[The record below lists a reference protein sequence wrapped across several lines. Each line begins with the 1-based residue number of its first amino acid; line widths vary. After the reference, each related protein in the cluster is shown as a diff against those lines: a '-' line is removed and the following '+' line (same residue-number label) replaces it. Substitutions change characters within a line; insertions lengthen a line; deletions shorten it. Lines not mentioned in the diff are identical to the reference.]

1 MSVSSEERRKIPT
14 NFSRFKGALVLEI
27 RMDHR
32 VALITGGS
40 KGLGYAMGQKFAE
53 SGAEVALAARTADE
67 VVRAAEQIQQA
78 TGQSVRG
85 YTCDVSDA
93 SSISQLHHQVLEDFG
108 RIDILIN
115 NAGFAKAG
123 AFENISDEE
132 WQYDLD
138 LKLMAAVRL
147 SRLVLP
153 QMKENRWGRII
164 NMLNTLAKTP
174 SKGSAPTSVTRAAG
188 MALTKV
194 LAGEGA
200 EYNVLVNALN
210 IGRIE
215 SDQIERAH
223 RASGTNEDLQDFIKK
238 AGRTLPMGRL
248 GYADECAS
256 LACLLCSDA
265 GGYISGTAINV
276 DGNLSPAL

>member
-1 MSVSSEERRKIPT
+1 MKINFEGQVAIVTGAGGGLGKQHALELGRRGAKVVVNDLGGSVDGSGGSASAAE
-14 NFSRFKGALVLEI
+14 LVAQEI
-27 RMDHR
+27 RDNGGTA
-32 VALITGGS
+32 VAN
-40 KGLGYAMGQKFAE
+40 
-53 SGAEVALAARTADE
+53 
-67 VVRAAEQIQQA
+67 
-78 TGQSVRG
+78 
-85 YTCDVSDA
+85 DA
-93 SSISQLHHQVLEDFG
+93 SVTDFDAVQAMVDETVANWG
-108 RIDILIN
+108 RIDILVN

-123 AFENISDEE
+123 AFEAITDDE

-153 QMKENRWGRII
+153 SMKANRWGRII
-164 NMLNTLAKTP
+164 NMLNSLAKTP
-174 SKGSAPTSVTRAAG
+174 AKGSAPTSVTRAAG

-200 EYNVLVNALN
+200 AHNVLVNALN

-215 SDQIERAH
+215 SDQMVRAYK
-223 RASGTNEDLQDFIKK
+223 ASGSNDSLKAFIKA
-238 AGRTLPMGRL
+238 AGKSLPMGRL

-265 GGYISGTAINV
+265 GGYVSGTAINV

>member
-1 MSVSSEERRKIPT
+1 M
-14 NFSRFKGALVLEI
+14 EI
-27 RMDHR
+27 RMDGR

-40 KGLGYAMGQKFAE
+40 KGLGYAMGLKFAE
-53 SGAEVALAARTADE
+53 SGAQIALAARTKTA
-67 VVRAAEQIQQA
+67 VTQAASTIAQT
-78 TGQSVRG
+78 TGQKAIG
-85 YTCDVSDA
+85 YVCDVADA
-93 SSISQLHHQVLEDFG
+93 EDIKRLHQAVTTDFH
-108 RIDILIN
+108 RIDILVN

-123 AFENISDEE
+123 AFEAITDDE

-153 QMKENRWGRII
+153 SMKANRWGRII

-174 SKGSAPTSVTRAAG
+174 AKGSAPTSVTRAAG

-200 EYNVLVNALN
+200 AHNVLVNALN

-215 SDQIERAH
+215 SDQMVRAH
-223 RASGTNEDLQDFIKK
+223 KASGSNDSLKAFIKA
-238 AGRTLPMGRL
+238 AGKSLPMGRL

-265 GGYISGTAINV
+265 GGYVSGTAINV

>member
-1 MSVSSEERRKIPT
+1 M
-14 NFSRFKGALVLEI
+14 EI
-27 RMDHR
+27 RMDGR

-40 KGLGYAMGQKFAE
+40 KGLGYAMGLKFAE
-53 SGAEVALAARTADE
+53 SGAQIALAARTEAE
-67 VVRAAEQIQQA
+67 VTEAALSIARA
-78 TGQSVRG
+78 TGQKAIG
-85 YTCDVSDA
+85 YVCDVANAED
-93 SSISQLHHQVLEDFG
+93 IKRLHQAVITDFE
-108 RIDILIN
+108 RIDILVN

-123 AFENISDEE
+123 AFESITDDE

-153 QMKENRWGRII
+153 SMKANRWGRII

-174 SKGSAPTSVTRAAG
+174 TKGSAPTSITRSAG

-200 EYNVLVNALN
+200 AHNVLVNALN

-215 SDQIERAH
+215 SDQMVRAH
-223 RASGTNEDLQDFIKK
+223 KASGSNDSLEAFIAA
-238 AGRTLPMGRL
+238 AGKSLPMGRL

-265 GGYISGTAINV
+265 GGYVSGTAINV

>member
-1 MSVSSEERRKIPT
+1 M
-14 NFSRFKGALVLEI
+14 EI
-27 RMDHR
+27 RMDGR

-40 KGLGYAMGQKFAE
+40 KGLGYAIGLKFAE
-53 SGAEVALAARTADE
+53 SGAQIALAARTDAE
-67 VVRAAEQIQQA
+67 VTDAALRIAQA
-78 TGQSVRG
+78 SGQKAIG
-85 YTCDVSDA
+85 YVCDVADA
-93 SSISQLHHQVLEDFG
+93 EAIKRLHQAVITDFE
-108 RIDILIN
+108 RIDILVN

-123 AFENISDEE
+123 AFESITDDE

-153 QMKENRWGRII
+153 SMKANRWGRII

-174 SKGSAPTSVTRAAG
+174 TKGSAPTSITRAAG

-200 EYNVLVNALN
+200 AHNVLVNALN

-215 SDQIERAH
+215 SVQMVRFSSAGW
-223 RASGTNEDLQDFIKK
+223 SGQVSQ
-238 AGRTLPMGRL
+238 L
-248 GYADECAS
+248 GAYRDCAS
-256 LACLLCSDA
+256 LMHSPQVLCH
-265 GGYISGTAINV
+265 GHRFV
-276 DGNLSPAL
+276 MPSPLYRNAAPPRCC

>member
-1 MSVSSEERRKIPT
+1 M
-14 NFSRFKGALVLEI
+14 EI
-27 RMDHR
+27 RMDGR

-40 KGLGYAMGQKFAE
+40 KGLGYAMGLKFAE
-53 SGAEVALAARTADE
+53 SGAQVALAARTK
-67 VVRAAEQIQQA
+67 AAVTQA
-78 TGQSVRG
+78 ALTIAQTTGQKAIG
-85 YTCDVSDA
+85 YVCDVADA
-93 SSISQLHHQVLEDFG
+93 EDIKRLHQAVTTDFD
-108 RIDILIN
+108 RIDILVN

-123 AFENISDEE
+123 AFEAITDDE

-153 QMKENRWGRII
+153 SMKANRWGRII

-174 SKGSAPTSVTRAAG
+174 AKGSAPTSVTRAAG

-200 EYNVLVNALN
+200 AHNVLVNALN

-215 SDQIERAH
+215 SDQMVRAH
-223 RASGTNEDLQDFIKK
+223 RASGSNDSLKAFIKA
-238 AGRTLPMGRL
+238 AGKSLPMGRL

-265 GGYISGTAINV
+265 GGYVSGTAINV

>member
-1 MSVSSEERRKIPT
+1 MKISMAGRT
-14 NFSRFKGALVLEI
+14 
-27 RMDHR
+27 
-32 VALITGGS
+32 ALITGGS

-53 SGAEVALAARTADE
+53 AGADVALAARTETE
-67 VVRAAEQIQQA
+67 VMAAAETIQST
-78 TGQSVRG
+78 TGQTVKG
-85 YTCDVSDA
+85 YVCDVADA
-93 SSISQLHHQVLEDFG
+93 TSLLNLHKAVSEDFKT
-108 RIDILIN
+108 IDILIN

-123 AFENISDEE
+123 AFESITDAE
-132 WQYDLD
+132 WLYDFD

-147 SRLVLP
+147 TRLVFP
-153 QMKENRWGRII
+153 AMKANRWGRII

-174 SKGSAPTSVTRAAG
+174 AKGSAPTSVTRAAG

-200 EYNVLVNALN
+200 AHNVLVNALN

-215 SDQIERAH
+215 SDQIVRAH
-223 RASGTNEDLQDFIKK
+223 QASGANDTLKDFIAA
-238 AGRTLPMGRL
+238 AGQSLPMGRL

>member
-1 MSVSSEERRKIPT
+1 M
-14 NFSRFKGALVLEI
+14 EI
-27 RMDHR
+27 RMDGR

-40 KGLGYAMGQKFAE
+40 KGLGYAMGLKFAE
-53 SGAEVALAARTADE
+53 SGAQIALAARTK
-67 VVRAAEQIQQA
+67 AAVTQAALTIAQI
-78 TGQSVRG
+78 TGQKAIG
-85 YTCDVSDA
+85 YVCDVADA
-93 SSISQLHHQVLEDFG
+93 EDIKRLHQAVTTDFD
-108 RIDILIN
+108 RIDILVN

-123 AFENISDEE
+123 AFEAITDDE

-153 QMKENRWGRII
+153 SMKANRWGRII

-174 SKGSAPTSVTRAAG
+174 AKGSAPTSVTRAAG

-200 EYNVLVNALN
+200 AHNVLVNALN

-215 SDQIERAH
+215 SDQMVRAH
-223 RASGTNEDLQDFIKK
+223 KASGSNDSLKAFIKA
-238 AGRTLPMGRL
+238 AGKSLPMGRL
-248 GYADECAS
+248 GYAEECAS

-265 GGYISGTAINV
+265 GGYVSGTAINV

>member
-1 MSVSSEERRKIPT
+1 M
-14 NFSRFKGALVLEI
+14 EI
-27 RMDHR
+27 RMDGR

-40 KGLGYAMGQKFAE
+40 KGLGYAMGLKFAE
-53 SGAEVALAARTADE
+53 SGAQIALAARTDAE
-67 VVRAAEQIQQA
+67 VTDAALRIAQA
-78 TGQSVRG
+78 SGQKAIG
-85 YTCDVSDA
+85 YVCDVADA
-93 SSISQLHHQVLEDFG
+93 EAIKRLHQAVITDFE
-108 RIDILIN
+108 RIDILVN

-123 AFENISDEE
+123 AFESITDDE

-153 QMKENRWGRII
+153 SMKANR
-164 NMLNTLAKTP
+164 
-174 SKGSAPTSVTRAAG
+174 SAPTSITRAAG

-200 EYNVLVNALN
+200 AHNVLVNALN

-215 SDQIERAH
+215 SDQMVRAH
-223 RASGTNEDLQDFIKK
+223 KGSGSNDSLEAFIEA
-238 AGRTLPMGRL
+238 AGKSLPMGRL